1 MIKNGEVSS
10 LVTFVKCIP
19 PDSFAWFWLEGDYLL
34 AANENNPE
42 GARTPV
48 TMWVGGVT
56 PSLKSALFPQLGG
69 DGNSEKNTEEE
80 Q

>member
-1 MIKNGEVSS
+1 MIIDGNMGCLTVLATSISYPFAKIEVQGQY
-10 LVTFVKCIP
+10 
-19 PDSFAWFWLEGDYLL
+19 LE
-34 AANENNPE
+34 AANEKNPDDV
-42 GARTPV
+42 RTPV

-56 PSLKSALFPQLGG
+56 PSLKSVLFPQLGG

>member
-1 MIKNGEVSS
+1 MIIDGNRGCFTVLATSIS
-10 LVTFVKCIP
+10 YP
-19 PDSFAWFWLEGDYLL
+19 FAKIEAKGQYLE
-34 AANENNPE
+34 AANEVNPNSE
-42 GARTPV
+42 RTPV